1 MKIEM
6 MELLSDNIVD
16 IDLLER
22 VIEALDNMSSNDGMR
37 IFKELKN
44 CDYNVNAYNI
54 AIDEDVLSKRA
65 IEEQIRLME
74 ELKNCDYNENA
85 YDIAID
91 ENVLSERTLEEQIKL
106 MEELK
111 NCDYNVNAYDI
122 AVDED
127 VLSKRAIEEQIRLM
141 EELKNCDYNY
151 KAYKIAVDEDV
162 LSKRTLEEQI
172 KLMKDM
178 RMGLNQP
185 EKVTHSK
192 NMMKIS
198 DVTEFKAYLKEL
210 KQKLGK
216 DADVKSD
223 TVVFKFT
230 PDRKKGRKEN

>member
-65 IEEQIRLME
+65 I
-74 ELKNCDYNENA
+74 
-85 YDIAID
+85 
-91 ENVLSERTLEEQIKL
+91 EEQIKL

>member
-111 NCDYNVNAYDI
+111 NRD
-122 AVDED
+122 
-127 VLSKRAIEEQIRLM
+127 
-141 EELKNCDYNY
+141 
-151 KAYKIAVDEDV
+151 
-162 LSKRTLEEQI
+162 
-172 KLMKDM
+172 
-178 RMGLNQP
+178 
-185 EKVTHSK
+185 
-192 NMMKIS
+192 
-198 DVTEFKAYLKEL
+198 
-210 KQKLGK
+210 
-216 DADVKSD
+216 
-223 TVVFKFT
+223 
-230 PDRKKGRKEN
+230 

>member
-65 IEEQIRLME
+65 IEEQIKLME
-74 ELKNCDYNENA
+74 ELKNCDYNEN
-85 YDIAID
+85 
-91 ENVLSERTLEEQIKL
+91 V
-106 MEELK
+106 
-111 NCDYNVNAYDI
+111 CDI
-122 AVDED
+122 AVNED
-127 VLSKRAIEEQIRLM
+127 VLSKRTTEEQIKLM

>member
-1 MKIEM
+1 M

-44 CDYNVNAYNI
+44 CDYNVNAYN
-54 AIDEDVLSKRA
+54 
-65 IEEQIRLME
+65 
-74 ELKNCDYNENA
+74 
-85 YDIAID
+85 
-91 ENVLSERTLEEQIKL
+91 
-106 MEELK
+106 
-111 NCDYNVNAYDI
+111 
-122 AVDED
+122 
-127 VLSKRAIEEQIRLM
+127 
-141 EELKNCDYNY
+141 
-151 KAYKIAVDEDV
+151 IAVDEDV

>member
-37 IFKELKN
+37 IFK
-44 CDYNVNAYNI
+44 
-54 AIDEDVLSKRA
+54 
-65 IEEQIRLME
+65 

-216 DADVKSD
+216 DVDVKSD

>member
-44 CDYNVNAYNI
+44 CDYN
-54 AIDEDVLSKRA
+54 
-65 IEEQIRLME
+65 
-74 ELKNCDYNENA
+74 ENA

-91 ENVLSERTLEEQIKL
+91 ENVLSERTLEEQIK
-106 MEELK
+106 
-111 NCDYNVNAYDI
+111 
-122 AVDED
+122 
-127 VLSKRAIEEQIRLM
+127 LM

-216 DADVKSD
+216 DVDVKSD